1 VGGVQ
6 CTVNITTELHLSI
19 AFVRAAEKAT
29 QLFGLI
35 GNTMGIQAYSSGDT
49 TKRRGGPGD
58 TMKRIQ
64 AYSSG
69 DTTKRRG
76 GPGDTMKRIQAYSSG
91 DTTKR
96 RGGPG
101 DTMKRLQAYSSG
113 DTTKRR
119 GGPGDTMKRIQAY
132 SSGDTIQLI
141 IKCLWG
147 DAENTLSAL
156 SR

>member
-6 CTVNITTELHLSI
+6 CIANITTELHLSI
-19 AFVRAAEKAT
+19 AFVRAAEKAI

-35 GNTMGIQAYSSGDT
+35 GNSMGIQAYSSGET

-58 TMKRIQ
+58 TMKRI
-64 AYSSG
+64 Y
-69 DTTKRRG
+69 RF
-76 GPGDTMKRIQAYSSG
+76 
-91 DTTKR
+91 
-96 RGGPG
+96 
-101 DTMKRLQAYSSG
+101 
-113 DTTKRR
+113 
-119 GGPGDTMKRIQAY
+119 
-132 SSGDTIQLI
+132 GDTIQLI

>member
-1 VGGVQ
+1 MGGVQ

-69 DTTKRRG
+69 DT
-76 GPGDTMKRIQAYSSG
+76 
-91 DTTKR
+91 
-96 RGGPG
+96 
-101 DTMKRLQAYSSG
+101 
-113 DTTKRR
+113 
-119 GGPGDTMKRIQAY
+119 
-132 SSGDTIQLI
+132 IQLI